1 MADKKPSLIDFI
13 KKDGVFTPNQGGGYI
28 TLDETGIW
36 DMKKMQELLG
46 HFPPAK
52 PNLQW
57 QMPDGRITDGTK
69 IINPIDDWCQK
80 WIKREGHR
88 K

>member
-1 MADKKPSLIDFI
+1 
-13 KKDGVFTPNQGGGYI
+13 
-28 TLDETGIW
+28 
-36 DMKKMQELLG
+36 MKKMQELLG